1 MILSD
6 FFIHTASL
14 IFDYNVCVI
23 KLIILIKKLTWAN
36 ATRQSFIVKCVKM
49 IIHNTFQDLVPT

>member
-23 KLIILIKKLTWAN
+23 ELIILIKKLTWAN
-36 ATRQSFIVKCVKM
+36 ATHQSFIVKM
-49 IIHNTFQDLVPT
+49 IIHKIFQDLVPT